1 MPKTYKYRLYPTA
14 SQESTLVSV
23 LEECR
28 WLYNTF
34 LAERKALWEQE
45 QKSIGWYQ
53 QKREIVVFREERLTL
68 GLVHSQVLQDV
79 SSRVDLAFK
88 AFFRRVKAGEKPGY
102 PRFKGSGQYHS
113 FTYPQNNGA
122 FKILEGGLVRL
133 SKVGDVK
140 CKYHRPFEGTLKT
153 CTVSRTQTG
162 KWFVSFSCEVD
173 PSPLPYSELEV
184 GVDMGLSTFATFSD
198 GVKIPNPRFFK
209 QEQKALARVQRSKRK
224 KVVARVHER
233 IVNKRKDFAHQ
244 WSKRVVA
251 KYGTICV
258 EDLNIKNMLV
268 RGAFPHLSKS
278 ISDAAWG
285 SFLACVSYKAENA
298 GRVFK
303 QVNPAYTSQDCSA
316 CGARTPMPLSE
327 RTYHCEE
334 CGLAM
339 DRDINAAKN
348 ILRVGLYSGRK
359 LLKPRNLFRGA
370 VTWDTCRLR
379 EWEGW

>member
-1 MPKTYKYRLYPTA
+1 
-14 SQESTLVSV
+14 V

-34 LAERKALWEQE
+34 LAERKAFWEQE

-53 QKREIVVFREERLTL
+53 QKREIVVLREERLTL

-113 FTYPQNNGA
+113 FTYPQNNGS
-122 FKILEGGLVRL
+122 FKVLEGGLVRL

-140 CKYHRPFEGTLKT
+140 IKYHRPFEGTLKT

-162 KWFVSFSCEVD
+162 KWFVSFSCEVE
-173 PSPLPYSELEV
+173 PSPLPFSEFEV
-184 GVDMGLSTFATFSD
+184 GVDMGLTTFATFSD
-198 GVKIPNPRFFK
+198 GSTIQNPRFFK
-209 QEQKALARVQRSKRK
+209 REQKALARAQRSKRK

-233 IVNKRKDFAHQ
+233 VTNKRKDFAHKKA
-244 WSKRVVA
+244 KRVVA
-251 KYGTICV
+251 KYGTICA

-268 RGAFPHLSKS
+268 RGSFPHLSKS
-278 ISDAAWG
+278 IADAAWG
-285 SFLACVSYKAENA
+285 SFLACVAYKAENA

-327 RTYHCEE
+327 RTYRCAE
-334 CGLAM
+334 CGLGL
-339 DRDINAAKN
+339 DRDLNAAKN
-348 ILRVGLYSGRK
+348 ILRVGLYS
-359 LLKPRNLFRGA
+359 LSA
-370 VTWDTCRLR
+370 SS
-379 EWEGW
+379 

>member
-1 MPKTYKYRLYPTA
+1 MPKAYKYRLYPTA
-14 SQESTLVSV
+14 SQESTLTGV

-28 WLYNTF
+28 WLYNMF

-53 QKREIVVFREERLTL
+53 QKREIVVLREERSTL

-88 AFFRRVKAGEKPGY
+88 SFFRRCKAGETPGY
-102 PRFKGSGQYHS
+102 PRFKGAGQYHS

-122 FKILEGGLVRL
+122 FKVLEGGIVRF

-140 CKYHRPFEGTLKT
+140 CKYHRPLEGTLKT

-162 KWFVSFSCEVD
+162 KWFVSFSCEVE
-173 PSPLPYSELEV
+173 PTPLPPSELEV
-184 GVDMGLSTFATFSD
+184 GVDMGLTTFATFSD
-198 GVKIPNPRFFK
+198 GSTIPNPRFFK
-209 QEQKALARVQRSKRK
+209 REQKALAKAQRAHK
-224 KVVARVHER
+224 KHATALIHER
-233 IVNKRKDFAHQ
+233 IENKRKNFAHQ
-244 WSKRVVA
+244 WSKRVVD
-251 KYGTICV
+251 KYGTICA

-268 RGAFPHLSKS
+268 RGTFPHLSKS
-278 ISDAAWG
+278 IADAAWG

-316 CGARTPMPLSE
+316 CGARTLMPLSE
-327 RTYHCEE
+327 RTYRCAE
-334 CGLAM
+334 CGLVL
-339 DRDINAAKN
+339 DRDLNAAKN
-348 ILRVGLYSGRK
+348 ILRVGLYS
-359 LLKPRNLFRGA
+359 LSA
-370 VTWDTCRLR
+370 SS
-379 EWEGW
+379 